1 MFKSLFAKK
10 VPPVVTVTPGG
21 RQFSVASGQTLL
33 EAGLLAGVGIEHD
46 CKVGS
51 CGTCKY
57 RLISGKLSELSPSA
71 LALTGEQLQ
80 AGYRLACQCIPK
92 SDLEIALD
100 SVNDVAPLTST
111 AGVIARVTKLTHDI
125 VELDIRLAT
134 PLVYRAGQ
142 YADLLVEAVPGARSY
157 SFAAAPITGGNSAIS
172 FHVRNVPGGG
182 FTGWLFGADRSGAS
196 VSVMGPQGVFGLHD
210 ANAPILCIGGGSGL
224 APLKAILEQALAEG
238 VTRPVTL
245 LYGARSQ
252 ADLYCLDAIEAM
264 RSAWKAPFEFRPVL
278 SAEPAG
284 SAWSGARGLVADF
297 APRVENLARCQA
309 YLCGPPPM
317 VDAAEA
323 ILLRHGLHQQA
334 IFADRFYD
342 RSRPAEI

>member
-1 MFKSLFAKK
+1 MLKSLFGKK
-10 VPPVVTVTPGG
+10 PPPIVTVSPGG
-21 RQFSVASGQTLL
+21 RQFTVASGQTML

-57 RLISGKLSELSPSA
+57 RLISGKVSELSPSA
-71 LALTGEQLQ
+71 LALTGEQLR

-100 SVNDVAPLTST
+100 SVSDAAPLQSF
-111 AGVIARVTKLTHDI
+111 AGVISRVTPLTHDI
-125 VELDIRLAT
+125 VQLDIQLAA

-142 YADLLVEAVPGARSY
+142 YADLLVDAVPGARSY
-157 SFAAAPITGGNSAIS
+157 SFASAPKPGGNSIIS
-172 FHVRNVPGGG
+172 FHVRQVANGG
-182 FTGWLFGADRSGAS
+182 FTGWLFGADRTGAN
-196 VSVMGPQGVFGLHD
+196 VNVTGPQGVFGLREGD
-210 ANAPILCIGGGSGL
+210 TPILCIGGGSGL
-224 APLKAILEQALAEG
+224 APLKAILEQAFTDA

-245 LYGARSQ
+245 LYGARTQ
-252 ADLYCLDAIEAM
+252 ADLYCLEEIGSM
-264 RSAWKAPFEFRPVL
+264 RSKWKAPFEFRPVL
-278 SAEPAG
+278 SAEPAN
-284 SAWSGARGLVADF
+284 SEWRGARGLVADF
-297 APRVENLARCQA
+297 APRVENLAQCQA

-323 ILLRHGLHQQA
+323 ILLRHGVQQQS

-342 RSRPAEI
+342 RSRPAEV